1 MENSKRTFLRMQQ
14 FLQFFAAISSIFCI
28 NFFHPSSFSQTT
40 MVAAVQGFDFFAKRC
55 LKKQPWLCAQPILR
69 YFPRQR
75 LFVCFKIPLTRVSC
89 KKGIKSSF
97 SQISVFHYRQ
107 YWEMI
112 KMLNRRYLMN
122 FHHSGS
128 VQINRWRRG
137 HILPVERKKSHFHR
151 GSWRFLKVSWHS
163 ALFYDFLRYF
173 RISSDTDAFK
183 RSTLILQSYNIL

>member
-1 MENSKRTFLRMQQ
+1 MRRTAREHFCACSNFFNFLQQ
-14 FLQFFAAISSIFCI
+14 FLQFFASISSTRLLSHKQRWLLLFRVLT
-28 NFFHPSSFSQTT
+28 FLPK
-40 MVAAVQGFDFFAKRC
+40 GC

-75 LFVCFKIPLTRVSC
+75 LFVCLKIPLTRVSC

-97 SQISVFHYRQ
+97 SQISVFHYGQ

-137 HILPVERKKSHFHR
+137 HILPVEEKNHISIEEVED
-151 GSWRFLKVSWHS
+151 FLK
-163 ALFYDFLRYF
+163 FLDIPLSF
-173 RISSDTDAFK
+173 MIS
-183 RSTLILQSYNIL
+183 

>member
-1 MENSKRTFLRMQQ
+1 MLKTSRDEGEQQENIFAH
-14 FLQFFAAISSIFCI
+14 AAISSIFCI

-55 LKKQPWLCAQPILR
+55 LKKQPWLCALPILR

-75 LFVCFKIPLTRVSC
+75 LFVCLKIPLTRVSC

-137 HILPVERKKSHFHR
+137 HILPVEEKNHISIEEVED
-151 GSWRFLKVSWHS
+151 FLK
-163 ALFYDFLRYF
+163 FLDIPLSF
-173 RISSDTDAFK
+173 MIS
-183 RSTLILQSYNIL
+183 